1 MKRRGKGGKVLSRF
15 FLYVFFVLVAVF
27 FLFPVV
33 WTISLSF
40 KTMQELY
47 RFPPKIL
54 PSSLYLKNYGYVIN
68 QYNIFAGVRNSF
80 YITIVTVVGTLLIT
94 IPAAYAFSRIKFALS
109 RVLQF
114 SILLFQM
121 ISPIVMLI
129 PLYRYFSRI
138 GLLNSYFGLIAIY
151 IAVSIPFQVWFIRGF
166 LDTIPV
172 QLDEAATIDGCN
184 RLQTVTRVLLPVITP
199 GLFSASLLVF
209 ISSWSQFVVPYILIS
224 APARMPVSVSLVN
237 LQSSLTSINT
247 QFLAA
252 GSVVAIAPTIV
263 LFVILQKFIV
273 SAMTAGAIKG

>member
-1 MKRRGKGGKVLSRF
+1 MKRRGKSGKVVSLV
-15 FLYVFFVLVAVF
+15 FLYAFFVFIAVF

-33 WTISLSF
+33 WTVSLSF
-40 KTMQELY
+40 KTMRELY

-54 PSSLYLKNYGYVIN
+54 PGSLYLENYGYVIN

-80 YITIVTVVGTLLIT
+80 YITIITVVGTLLIT

-129 PLYRYFSRI
+129 PLYRYFSRM
-138 GLLNSYFGLIAIY
+138 GLLNSYFGLVAIY
-151 IAVSIPFQVWFIRGF
+151 IAVSVPFQVWFIRGF

-184 RLQTVTRVLLPVITP
+184 RLQVITRVLLPVITP
-199 GLFSASLLVF
+199 GLFSASLLIF

-224 APARMPVSVSLVN
+224 APAKMPVSVALVN

-252 GSVVAIAPTIV
+252 GSVVAIAPTII

>member
-1 MKRRGKGGKVLSRF
+1 MKIQGNKGKIVSRF
-15 FLYVFFVLVAVF
+15 FLYLFFIVIAIF

-40 KTMQELY
+40 KTMPEIY

-54 PSSLYLKNYGYVIN
+54 PGSLYLKNYDYVIN

-80 YITIVTVVGTLLIT
+80 YITIIAVLGTLLIT
-94 IPAAYAFSRIKFALS
+94 IPAAYAFSRFKFRFS
-109 RVLQF
+109 RILQF

-138 GLLNSYFGLIAIY
+138 GLLDSHFGLIAIY
-151 IAVSIPFQVWFIRGF
+151 IAVSLPFQVWFIRGF
-166 LDTIPV
+166 LDTIPI

-184 RLQTVTRVLLPVITP
+184 RLQVITRVLLPVITP
-199 GLFSASLLVF
+199 GIFSASLLIF

-224 APARMPVSVSLVN
+224 APAKMPVSVALVN

-252 GSVVAIAPTIV
+252 GSVVAVAPTII

-273 SAMTAGAIKG
+273 SAMTAGAVKG